1 MTAMAMAT
9 AMVADVWVFC
19 LINNLS
25 LRRQPKVV
33 FLMTYVIVKYD
44 T

>member
-1 MTAMAMAT
+1 MAMAT

-25 LRRQPKVV
+25 LRRQPKVEA
-33 FLMTYVIVKYD
+33 T
-44 T
+44 